1 MYTYARMRNT
11 RQIPRLTPAKTTTEQ
26 AYNLTVTNQNIQ
38 HDMNNT
44 TDTTA
49 AQNVTFAIISDWMTT
64 AQAKEMMN
72 DLVGREIFT
81 KKQIKKSGYLFANGK
96 DKSDGYICRVL
107 AMTGIC
113 PEMERGF
120 RQPRGKHTR
129 KNKAV
134 VSVPV
139 EVIAAEKDEPIVKEV
154 MLYVVQSDED
164 PQPTEELIM
173 GMTEWNSKWNQ
184 ATRARKIHQRAVE
197 LFGESVEYQGWDVV
211 K

>member
-1 MYTYARMRNT
+1 
-11 RQIPRLTPAKTTTEQ
+11 
-26 AYNLTVTNQNIQ
+26 
-38 HDMNNT
+38 MNNT
-44 TDTTA
+44 TNTTTN

-64 AQAKEMMN
+64 ARAKEMMN

-107 AMTGIC
+107 AVTGIC

-120 RQPRGKHTR
+120 RQPRGKYTR
-129 KNKAV
+129 KNKAA

-154 MLYVVQSDED
+154 MLYVVQSDKD
-164 PQPTEELIM
+164 SQPTEELIM

-184 ATRARKIHQRAVE
+184 ATRARKVHQRAVE
-197 LFGESVEYQGWDVV
+197 LFGEFVEYLAWKVM

>member
-1 MYTYARMRNT
+1 MN
-11 RQIPRLTPAKTTTEQ
+11 
-26 AYNLTVTNQNIQ
+26 
-38 HDMNNT
+38 DM
-44 TDTTA
+44 
-49 AQNVTFAIISDWMTT
+49 TFAIISDWVTT
-64 AQAKEMMN
+64 AQAKEIMN
-72 DLVGREIFT
+72 ELIGREVFT

-107 AMTGIC
+107 AMTGIH

-120 RQPRGKHTR
+120 RQPRGKHSR
-129 KNKAV
+129 KNKTVAP
-134 VSVPV
+134 VPV
-139 EVIAAEKDEPIVKEV
+139 EKYEPIVKEV

-164 PQPTEELIM
+164 PQPTEELVM

-211 K
+211 KH

>member
-1 MYTYARMRNT
+1 
-11 RQIPRLTPAKTTTEQ
+11 
-26 AYNLTVTNQNIQ
+26 
-38 HDMNNT
+38 MNNT
-44 TDTTA
+44 TDTTTA

-120 RQPRGKHTR
+120 RQPRGKYAR
-129 KNKAV
+129 KNKAA
-134 VSVPV
+134 VSIPV

-164 PQPTEELIM
+164 PQPTEELVM